1 MELVTEIKFV
11 NCTPHVVNIVKE
23 NGNILS
29 IEPSGIVPRCTQLED
44 KLVSI
49 YGFTITRQTFGKV
62 MDLPEPEIGVYLIV
76 SRLVASAAKDRT
88 DLLVPGPMVRGENGR
103 PCGCRGL
110 SVID

>member
-1 MELVTEIKFV
+1 MELATEIKFV
-11 NCTPHVVNIVKE
+11 NCTPHVVDIVKE
-23 NGNILS
+23 DGSILS

-62 MDLPEPEIGVYLIV
+62 TGLPEAKIGVYLIV

-88 DLLVPGPMVRGENGR
+88 DLLVPGPMVRGEDGR